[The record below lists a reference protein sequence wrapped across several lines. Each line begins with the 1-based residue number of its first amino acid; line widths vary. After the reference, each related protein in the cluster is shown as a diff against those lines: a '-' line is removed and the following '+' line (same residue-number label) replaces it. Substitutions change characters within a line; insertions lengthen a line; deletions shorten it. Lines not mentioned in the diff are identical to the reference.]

1 MITTSRLKKTIL
13 TLSIISLLQTP
24 LVFGQDSNR
33 SESSV
38 IYSSIVMV
46 GISAMPIILPM
57 TVFDSMADK
66 SDKSLAE
73 EFVYV
78 DAQNE
83 EGEPVKLKLPKEAA
97 DKVSINPTDKIK
109 IEVGDK
115 GDRTL
120 YVNGEAKTL
129 FLREGDSH
137 ILKQKPLN

>member
-1 MITTSRLKKTIL
+1 
-13 TLSIISLLQTP
+13 
-24 LVFGQDSNR
+24 
-33 SESSV
+33 
-38 IYSSIVMV
+38 MV